1 MVCVCCFTARIKKQ
15 KKLADMPTC
24 WQRAVRRRRH
34 ATQTTR
40 PRLSPGISEA
50 RRWRLTFSRDWMKK
64 KGEKKKAGGGPFLLC
79 VSFLLELLCLWF
91 STRIVSGSVVVG
103 RARPTEHQTNKRNK
117 NENISYP
124 TACCRSRVVL
134 SHRCGCGCSYRVP
147 GSSDGL
153 ISNDNRV
160 ISNDLFGCCR
170 TIIGFDT
177 ISITGTE
184 FDTISTNDAGR
195 LIEHQ
200 V

>member
-1 MVCVCCFTARIKKQ
+1 MLT
-15 KKLADMPTC
+15 TC
-24 WQRAVRRRRH
+24 RAQ
-34 ATQTTR
+34 TQTRNTNNQTPPF
-40 PRLSPGISEA
+40 PRDKWSTQVTPYLLTWLDEKK
-50 RRWRLTFSRDWMKK
+50 RRKK
-64 KGEKKKAGGGPFLLC
+64 KGGGGGPFLLC

-91 STRIVSGSVVVG
+91 STRIISGSVVVG

-124 TACCRSRVVL
+124 TACCKSRVVL